1 MSMRIHRRAFA
12 AGIAVIALGAAGLAL
27 ASVPT
32 SNGVINTCYTRSG
45 SFRVIDTGDGQTCR
59 HWERPLSWNQSGGG
73 GGSGQAGPAGP
84 AGPAGSV
91 GPAGAPGAKGA
102 TGAAGAAGAP
112 GAKGDPGAA
121 GAAGATGP
129 PGATGAAGANGDPG
143 VKGDTG
149 NTGPAGPATLPPGF
163 YNVNNGTAVLG
174 TTESKV
180 VTVTLDPGQYFVI
193 GSSSIRVNSG
203 GGTVAQA
210 ECHLDVDMSA
220 KSIVDLSTSSTGAV
234 IQATAEVNDFVTV
247 AVKGTVS
254 LMCAALD
261 GSTSASLSSL
271 RAIRVA
277 SATLSP

>member
-1 MSMRIHRRAFA
+1 MRIHRRAFA

-59 HWERPLSWNQSGGG
+59 RWEKQLSWNQSGGG
-73 GGSGQAGPAGP
+73 GGQPGVPGPAGP
-84 AGPAGSV
+84 V
-91 GPAGAPGAKGA
+91 GP
-102 TGAAGAAGAP
+102 AGAP

-121 GAAGATGP
+121 GAAGAA
-129 PGATGAAGANGDPG
+129 GATGD
-143 VKGDTG
+143 
-149 NTGPAGPATLPPGF
+149 TGPAGPATLPPGF

-203 GGTVAQA
+203 SGTVAQA

-220 KSIVDLSTSSTGAV
+220 KSIVDLSTSSTAAV

>member
-1 MSMRIHRRAFA
+1 MRIHRRAFA

-45 SFRVIDTGDGQTCR
+45 SFRVIDTGDGQKCR
-59 HWERPLSWNQSGGG
+59 RWEKPLSWNKSGGG
-73 GGSGQAGPAGP
+73 NGSGQPGPAGP
-84 AGPAGSV
+84 V
-91 GPAGAPGAKGA
+91 GPAGP
-102 TGAAGAAGAP
+102 AGAP
-112 GAKGDPGAA
+112 GAKGDPG
-121 GAAGATGP
+121 
-129 PGATGAAGANGDPG
+129 

-149 NTGPAGPATLPPGF
+149 DTGPAGPATLPPGF
-163 YNVNNGTAVLG
+163 YNVNGTAVLG

-210 ECHLDVDMSA
+210 ECHLDVDTSA
-220 KSIVDLSTSSTGAV
+220 KSIVYLSTSSTGAV
-234 IQATAEVNDFVTV
+234 IQATAEVNDLVTV

-271 RAIRVA
+271 RAIGVA

>member
-1 MSMRIHRRAFA
+1 M
-12 AGIAVIALGAAGLAL
+12 
-27 ASVPT
+27 
-32 SNGVINTCYTRSG
+32 
-45 SFRVIDTGDGQTCR
+45 
-59 HWERPLSWNQSGGG
+59 
-73 GGSGQAGPAGP
+73 
-84 AGPAGSV
+84 
-91 GPAGAPGAKGA
+91 K
-102 TGAAGAAGAP
+102 
-112 GAKGDPGAA
+112 
-121 GAAGATGP
+121 
-129 PGATGAAGANGDPG
+129 GDPG

-149 NTGPAGPATLPPGF
+149 DTGPAGPPTPPPGF

-174 TTESKV
+174 TTESQV
-180 VTVTLDPGQYFVI
+180 VTVTLDPGQYFAI

-210 ECHLDVDMSA
+210 ECHLDVNMSA

-234 IQATAEVNDFVTV
+234 IQATAAVNDFVTV
-247 AVKGTVS
+247 AVKRTVS